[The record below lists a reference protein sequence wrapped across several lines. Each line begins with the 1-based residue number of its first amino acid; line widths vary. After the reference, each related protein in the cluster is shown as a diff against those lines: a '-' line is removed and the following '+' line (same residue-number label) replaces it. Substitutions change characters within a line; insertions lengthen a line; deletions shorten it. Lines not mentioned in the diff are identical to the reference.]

1 MDVRLINPFIESTL
15 EVFETMV
22 GLSIQPGERTARA
35 HPPELVG
42 AVSAMISMRGGAQGV
57 LVLRFPRHV
66 VKPIVRRLDAGA
78 KTMDDILDAVGELA
92 NMVCGSAKHKISDQL
107 VDISVPRVSV
117 GDDQAAAIA
126 SLTPWLIVPFE
137 GDFGSFDL
145 SVSFR
150 LLSKANNAV
159 DEHAAVPAA
168 STEDAD

>member
-22 GLSIQPGERTARA
+22 GLSIQPGERAARGR
-35 HPPELVG
+35 PPQLRG

-66 VKPIVRRLDAGA
+66 VTPVVRRLDAGA
-78 KTMDDILDAVGELA
+78 KTLDDILDAVGELA
-92 NMVCGSAKHKISDQL
+92 NMICGSAKHKIADQL
-107 VDISVPRVSV
+107 VEISVPRISI

-150 LLSKANNAV
+150 FRNEAENPV
-159 DEHAAVPAA
+159 DERVAVAAA
-168 STEDAD
+168 STEHTE